1 MRGND
6 PDIRA
11 EAALLVPI
19 PTLVRVHSPYEQV
32 DPFLV
37 NTPFRNEDD
46 VVHDGGGSREVYN
59 RRELPCRWWDDG
71 GLTNAQKAR
80 IIRAYKPR
88 LDALRRG
95 MDVKVQ
101 LGAVWHFSLAV
112 GDPEKSAQF
121 WIENFDLQEMFRSD
135 EAIALTNDAMIIGFF
150 KGTPHPDTIDHMSFY
165 LESMRALREALD
177 MLKKNGVE
185 LEDPGNE
192 IGPTSPG
199 SPHMGL
205 WFHDPDGYRWELSV
219 QNGAR
224 ER

>member
-1 MRGND
+1 
-6 PDIRA
+6 
-11 EAALLVPI
+11 
-19 PTLVRVHSPYEQV
+19 
-32 DPFLV
+32 
-37 NTPFRNEDD
+37 
-46 VVHDGGGSREVYN
+46 
-59 RRELPCRWWDDG
+59 
-71 GLTNAQKAR
+71 
-80 IIRAYKPR
+80 
-88 LDALRRG
+88 

-219 QNGAR
+219 QNGAH